1 MLVPYMGWL
10 QAPYGKYLQ
19 KMLFKPLRCQCAIH
33 NGKIILKGV
42 GKENYQHTHTH
53 TFNESLL
60 PTGQHSRNKK
70 IIPQAQI
77 EARGLK
83 DPCRYENLKTM
94 VVLTTRVNIRKGQ
107 GSLRVH

>member
-1 MLVPYMGWL
+1 MLVPYMGVVAGSIWEIL
-10 QAPYGKYLQ
+10 AKDAVQAFEMSMCNMQWKDH
-19 KMLFKPLRCQCAIH
+19 FKGSRERELS
-33 NGKIILKGV
+33 
-42 GKENYQHTHTH
+42 THTH